1 MPPTASFVTALRERV
16 TEALQIRAA
25 LQYDNVMAWRGEF
38 WLGDKNARIGPPFL
52 QGETATLCLR
62 RKISTTSPF
71 AGYEKLRRMAIG
83 LNEVLEQPALRSMLP
98 ASLEGM
104 RILDLGCGFG
114 DFARRARLEGA
125 RSVVGIDIS
134 LRMLER
140 AIALT

>member
-1 MPPTASFVTALRERV
+1 
-16 TEALQIRAA
+16 
-25 LQYDNVMAWRGEF
+25 MAWRGEF
-38 WLGDKNARIGPPFL
+38 WLGNKNARPTISARRDGNPMS
-52 QGETATLCLR
+52 TAQNIYDEPLF
-62 RKISTTSPF
+62 F